1 MSMDSKQAIPSEF
14 WSIQDM
20 LRYFSVQ
27 TCPATLT
34 DHKNLDGPDPRPH
47 KPGWH
52 AFDLIV
58 LPCDTEQH
66 HGNIFNEVFSSSAQT
81 NCTQTCNAIL
91 ESKVRGS
98 LREPCAQTAQSHCR
112 LPMLSLHARAGQKR
126 SVRPQIG
133 SYYLRSQI
141 PLTIAV
147 VPQDV

>member
-1 MSMDSKQAIPSEF
+1 MDLKLAITSEF

-34 DHKNLDGPDPRPH
+34 DHKNFDGPDPRLH
-47 KPGWH
+47 KPGGY
-52 AFDLIV
+52 AFDLII
-58 LPCDTEQH
+58 LPCDAQQH
-66 HGNIFNEVFSSSAQT
+66 NEVFSSSTQT
-81 NCTQTCNAIL
+81 NCTHTCNAIL
-91 ESKVRGS
+91 GIKVRGS